1 MAYLDGLNAVW
12 EEVRDSFLDSMP
24 RSTVELWF
32 GNMKMLAW
40 GDDVLTFSIDS
51 AFKCDIINQK
61 FLSKIED
68 GFESRLGFRVKVNI
82 VCEEEE
88 KKDDEAAKKRLED
101 AVRDIEEDEK
111 DDFFDYSEGGTGF
124 HYEGEDEPGEII
136 MPDPIMPSP
145 EMGDGFEAELFRTKQ
160 QQFAMETSNQSE
172 DDIEK
177 IKNER
182 HQAIIKRLREEA
194 DAEKRGAG
202 EEKSTIGAWGSTLP
216 PYNFEYTFDNFIVG
230 SSNKFAHAAC
240 TAVAANPAMN
250 YNPLF
255 IYGPSGLGK
264 THLLYAITNEIKRKK
279 PAAKIIYI
287 RGEDFTTQFI
297 EALAA
302 QMTNEFR
309 NKYRSCDVLLIDD
322 IQFIAGKT
330 STQEEF
336 FHTFNALY
344 EEHKQIILTSDR
356 PPRDMKTL
364 EDRLK
369 TRFEWG
375 LLADIQPPD
384 LELRVAIIK
393 KKAEQ
398 VGIIIPEDV
407 LTYLAENLRS
417 NIRQIEG
424 AMKKLGALAFL
435 SGQKITMEVARGC
448 IADLLGGEEP
458 VSVTV
463 DKIFATVYK
472 KYGISKEDLI
482 GKSRSREIAQARHV
496 TIYLIRKITEMSLPN
511 IGKIFNRDHTTAL
524 ASWET
529 IEKKLKTD
537 AMLTLDINEMTK
549 EVTGSA
555 E

>member
-1 MAYLDGLNAVW
+1 MAYLDGLIAVW
-12 EEVRDSFLDSMP
+12 EDVRNSFLDSMP

-32 GNMKMLAW
+32 GNMKMLAFK
-40 GDDVLTFSIDS
+40 DDVLTFSIDS
-51 AFKCDIINQK
+51 AFKYDIINQK

-68 GFESRLGFRVKVNI
+68 GFEERLGFRVKVEI
-82 VCEEEE
+82 ICEEENA
-88 KKDDEAAKKRLED
+88 KSDADKKRLED
-101 AVRDIEEDEK
+101 AARDIEEDEK
-111 DDFFDYSEGGTGF
+111 DSFFDFSEGGTGF
-124 HYEGEDEPGEII
+124 HYEGEDEPGEIV

-145 EMGDGFEAELFRTKQ
+145 DMGDGFEAELFRTRQ
-160 QQFAMETSNQSE
+160 QELANETPTE
-172 DDIEK
+172 KEARLEK
-177 IKNER
+177 IKDER
-182 HQAIIKRLREEA
+182 HQVIIKRIRDEIDE
-194 DAEKRGAG
+194 EKRIAG
-202 EEKSTIGAWGSTLP
+202 GEKPGMGAWGSTLP

-287 RGEDFTTQFI
+287 KGEDFTTQFI

-398 VGIIIPEDV
+398 VGIIIPEEV

-472 KYGISKEDLI
+472 KYGISKEDLT

>member
-1 MAYLDGLNAVW
+1 MAYLDGLIAVW
-12 EEVRDSFLDSMP
+12 EDVRNSFLDSMP

-32 GNMKMLAW
+32 GNMKMLAFK
-40 GDDVLTFSIDS
+40 DDVLTFSIDS
-51 AFKCDIINQK
+51 AFKYDIINQK

-68 GFESRLGFRVKVNI
+68 GFEERLGFRVKVEI
-82 VCEEEE
+82 ICEEEKE
-88 KKDDEAAKKRLED
+88 RSDADKKRLED
-101 AVRDIEEDEK
+101 AARDIEEDEK
-111 DDFFDYSEGGTGF
+111 DTFFDFSEGGTGF
-124 HYEGEDEPGEII
+124 HYEGEDEPGEIV

-145 EMGDGFEAELFRTKQ
+145 DMGDGFEAELFRTRQ
-160 QQFAMETSNQSE
+160 QELANETPMEKE
-172 DDIEK
+172 ARLEK
-177 IKNER
+177 IKDER
-182 HQAIIKRLREEA
+182 HQVIIKRIRDEIDE
-194 DAEKRGAG
+194 EKRIAG
-202 EEKSTIGAWGSTLP
+202 GEKPGMGAWGSTLP

-287 RGEDFTTQFI
+287 KGEDFTTQFI

-472 KYGISKEDLI
+472 KYGISKEDLT

-549 EVTGSA
+549 EVTGAA